1 MEIDL
6 RFKEGELTE
15 DNKKALKDF
24 DEGIIN
30 FSEFLNKLNVEEY
43 NIKITNHIMTVFGK
57 RKGMDVT
64 DY

>member
-6 RFKEGELTE
+6 RFKKEELTE

-24 DEGIIN
+24 DEGTIT
-30 FSEFLNKLNVEEY
+30 FGVLLNKLNVEQY
-43 NIKITNHIMTVFGK
+43 NVKTTAHVMTIFGSQK
-57 RKGMDVT
+57 RMEIT